1 MRAILLAA
9 TLVGLAVGT
18 PGAARADAPT
28 PAPPPTD
35 TSDPTFRAYLAKLP
49 VLLERYSTNRKI
61 RYRLTRYATDAKA
74 GVAVGDVTVA
84 ALAEVVTDG
93 QQIKV
98 VALESK
104 PERFKDVVQFW
115 RPDMRFDVTK
125 QGDKYKITQQEL
137 ASGNYFNHERE
148 KYNFCAH
155 EPMPD
160 GVSAGTTLWFDE
172 RGRDTGSVA
181 VTAVESK
188 PATRDGRAGIEV
200 RARWDNRHGM
210 VRYASTFLDPANDFM
225 TVATETDW
233 APDPVR
239 GENRFVRE
247 IEYQASADGS
257 LVPKRSRSYFQCKS
271 GAVVK
276 QTDVEFL
283 SYERYVPS
291 AGEFLLEKDYG
302 LVTPAAIPT
311 LASAALAPR
320 PPPPVAVGRGRRRG
334 RAGRRRPG
342 PVPPVPPRHGR
353 RGRGV
358 ARRTGHQVAGR
369 ISGIPRLG
377 PPARG

>member
-1 MRAILLAA
+1 MRAIFLAV
-9 TLVGLAVGT
+9 TLVGLALAT

-28 PAPPPTD
+28 PPPPPTD
-35 TSDPTFRAYLAKLP
+35 TTDPTFRAYLAKLP
-49 VLLERYSTNRKI
+49 ALLERYSTNRKI

-104 PERFKDVVQFW
+104 PERFKDVAQFW

-125 QGDKYKITQQEL
+125 KGDKYKITLQEL
-137 ASGNYFNHERE
+137 AGGNYFNHERE
-148 KYNFCAH
+148 KYNFYAH
-155 EPMPD
+155 EPMRD
-160 GVSAGTTLWFDE
+160 GVSAGTTLWFE
-172 RGRDTGSVA
+172 QRTEGAVA
-181 VTAVESK
+181 VTALEAK
-188 PATRDGRAGIEV
+188 PATRGGRACVEV

-210 VRYASTFLDPANDFM
+210 VRLASTFLDPANDFM

-257 LVPKRSRSYFQCKS
+257 LVPKRSRAYFQCKS

-311 LASAALAPR
+311 LASAALAPPVR
-320 PPPPVAVGRGRRRG
+320 PRWPWADRGG
-334 RAGRRRPG
+334 RAGRRCPG